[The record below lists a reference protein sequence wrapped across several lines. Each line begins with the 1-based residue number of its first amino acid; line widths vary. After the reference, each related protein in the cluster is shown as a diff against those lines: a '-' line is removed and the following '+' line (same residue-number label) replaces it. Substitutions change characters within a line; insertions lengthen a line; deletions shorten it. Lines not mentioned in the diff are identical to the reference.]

1 VDSEENVANS
11 PNEFEVREA
20 WTKFLAMPEASGWYH
35 TRRNAELIQQEVLA
49 GGMPYTTA
57 SLLSVYRK
65 LREALDVKQQP
76 VPTPPP
82 AKSTPAV
89 DESSLPGY
97 PVRGGLED
105 GWSYQNRLT
114 AWREARAQR
123 AWRDS
128 ENARMLAQPPAES
141 TLRRT
146 RSEQTLVAAEQ
157 QRYRD
162 RQSSEAKFGNK
173 S

>member
-1 VDSEENVANS
+1 MNA

-20 WTKFLAMPEASGWYH
+20 WQKFLQMPEASDWYH
-35 TRRNAELIQQEVLA
+35 TQRNAGLLQAEVLA
-49 GGMPYTTA
+49 GDLPYTA
-57 SLLSVYRK
+57 NALLLAFRK
-65 LREALDVKQQP
+65 LKDALDVKQQP
-76 VPTPPP
+76 VPIPPP
-82 AKSTPAV
+82 VETAPAV
-89 DESSLPGY
+89 DESTLPGY
-97 PVRGGLED
+97 PVRGGLES

-114 AWREARAQR
+114 AWREARAQK

-146 RSEQTLVAAEQ
+146 RADRKLVAEQ
-157 QRYRD
+157 QQNYRN
-162 RQSSEAKFGNK
+162 RQSSETKFGNK

>member
-1 VDSEENVANS
+1 MNT
-11 PNEFEVREA
+11 PNEFEIREA
-20 WTKFLAMPEASGWYH
+20 WQKFLQMPEARNWYH
-35 TRRNAELIQQEVLA
+35 TQRNAGLIQQEVLA
-49 GGMPYTTA
+49 GDLPYTA
-57 SLLSVYRK
+57 NALLLAFRK
-65 LREALDVKQQP
+65 LTDALDVKQQP
-76 VPTPPP
+76 VPTPPSVES
-82 AKSTPAV
+82 APAV

-105 GWSYQNRLT
+105 GWSYQNRVT

-141 TLRRT
+141 TIRRT
-146 RSEQTLVAAEQ
+146 RTERKLVAAQ
-157 QRYRD
+157 QQNYRD
-162 RQSSEAKFGNK
+162 RQSSETKFGNK

>member
-1 VDSEENVANS
+1 MNT
-11 PNEFEVREA
+11 PNEFEIREA
-20 WTKFLAMPEASGWYH
+20 WQKFLQMPEARDWYH
-35 TRRNAELIQQEVLA
+35 TRRNAGLLQAEVMA
-49 GGMPYTTA
+49 GDLPYTA
-57 SLLSVYRK
+57 NALLLAFRK
-65 LREALDVKQQP
+65 LKDALEVKQQA

-82 AKSTPAV
+82 VESAPTV

-114 AWREARAQR
+114 AWREARAQK
-123 AWRDS
+123 AWRDG

-141 TLRRT
+141 TVRRT
-146 RSEQTLVAAEQ
+146 RAERKLLAEQQ

-162 RQSSEAKFGNK
+162 RQSSETRFGNK

>member
-1 VDSEENVANS
+1 MNA

-20 WTKFLAMPEASGWYH
+20 WQKFLKMPEARDWYH
-35 TRRNAELIQQEVLA
+35 TQRNAGLIQQEVIA
-49 GGMPYTTA
+49 GDSPYTA
-57 SLLSVYRK
+57 HSLLLAYRK
-65 LREALDVKQQP
+65 LKAALDVKPQP
-76 VPTPPP
+76 VPNPPTVEP
-82 AKSTPAV
+82 EPAV

-114 AWREARAQR
+114 AWREARAQK

-146 RSEQTLVAAEQ
+146 RADRVLVAEQQ

-162 RQSSEAKFGNK
+162 RQGSETKFGNK